1 MNNQL
6 VRALLA
12 DETAYEMLTFDCRDE
27 LPSAFGV
34 MALSPALETA

>member
-12 DETAYEMLTFDCRDE
+12 DETAYEFVTFDKRE
-27 LPSAFGV
+27 ALPGAFGV
-34 MALSPALETA
+34 MSNMVLSGA